1 MKSIANQ
8 YRDLQ
13 EGRMSQFNF
22 MRNLRMNMPQQITNT
37 TSFGDAVK
45 ILKNKGI
52 ITETIVKESEVLSQA
67 AQDEGKMS
75 KAEEIADLKAEI
87 QALMDSSSQQDPE
100 IVSDKIDD
108 IKAKIEK
115 LKAEKSESLN
125 EAVNDSG
132 KQEYSK
138 FSEAENDNLNEL
150 IDGITIEHECHPAKT
165 YDEIVSIVTKNL
177 KKDPFY
183 YTMYKLTGTR
193 GNIPQ
198 TMDTSKPETHQMKY
212 YTGEN
217 AIDTA
222 REMKP
227 VKDIEKI
234 KADKAKATKAKAKN
248 VKVDVFSLVAK
259 SQRGIPK
266 MKPLGEKMKNVVMK
280 EAAMPFKDLPA
291 GPNKYKM
298 VRDSKNYIIKAT
310 NADGVEFQK
319 GDTVKTHDGEE
330 IKIVKFE
337 ESQGKVKAIYNKGM
351 FFTGIDINDLEAPKA
366 KFRPGVNMGGSFEKF
381 KSKLAEM
388 IREILA
394 EDAPSKKTAASE
406 ITAKAV
412 EYIDDYNEGEKTYKK
427 SQLENVFDSYEDKV
441 GRRFDDSVFEDVI
454 DMLKAKG
461 YTMAMKEMYD
471 GRDNLDAKNEGL
483 SPDEQKI
490 VDDIL
495 ETLQEGIFD
504 KGKLVSY
511 LKKGLITA
519 AIIGSLLGSTQ
530 LDFNQKKDIVD
541 TVKIEK
547 TVDQDIK
554 DIADASFAISYYRMY
569 KTKID
574 KAAENDFELQQVTKE
589 INRMVKDN
597 ETNNTILLKSFGKGY
612 KSEIEKLIKIN

>member
-22 MRNLRMNMPQQITNT
+22 MRNLRMSMPQQITNT

-108 IKAKIEK
+108 IRAKIEK
-115 LKAEKSESLN
+115 LKAEKEKAMYADTDPNITDLIN
-125 EAVNDSG
+125 ELFEVKSVNDSG

-138 FSEAENDNLNEL
+138 FSEAEDDNLNEL
-150 IDGITIEHECHPAKT
+150 IDGITIEHECFPTKT
-165 YDEIVSIVTKNL
+165 YDEIVKIVLKNL

-217 AIDTA
+217 AVDTA

-234 KADKAKATKAKAKN
+234 KTDKAKATKAKAKN
-248 VKVDVFSLVAK
+248 VKVDLFSLIAK

-266 MKPLGEKMKNVVMK
+266 MKPLGEKMKKVVMK
-280 EAAMPFKDLPA
+280 EAAMRFKDLPA
-291 GPNKYKM
+291 DSEKYKM
-298 VRDSKNYIIKAT
+298 VKDSKGKIMKAT
-310 NADGVEFQK
+310 NADGVEFQR
-319 GDTVKTHDGEE
+319 GDEVVAYDGEKL
-330 IKIVKFE
+330 KIADFKE
-337 ESQGKVKAIYNKGM
+337 EQGKVKALYNKGM
-351 FFTGIDINDLEAPKA
+351 FFASIDIDGLEAPKA
-366 KFRPGVNMGGSFEKF
+366 KFRPDVNMGGSFEEF

-388 IREILA
+388 V
-394 EDAPSKKTAASE
+394 KKA
-406 ITAKAV
+406 
-412 EYIDDYNEGEKTYKK
+412 
-427 SQLENVFDSYEDKV
+427 
-441 GRRFDDSVFEDVI
+441 
-454 DMLKAKG
+454 
-461 YTMAMKEMYD
+461 MAEMYD
-471 GRDNLDAKNEGL
+471 GRDNLDA
-483 SPDEQKI
+483 
-490 VDDIL
+490 
-495 ETLQEGIFD
+495 
-504 KGKLVSY
+504 
-511 LKKGLITA
+511 
-519 AIIGSLLGSTQ
+519 
-530 LDFNQKKDIVD
+530 
-541 TVKIEK
+541 
-547 TVDQDIK
+547 
-554 DIADASFAISYYRMY
+554 
-569 KTKID
+569 
-574 KAAENDFELQQVTKE
+574 E
-589 INRMVKDN
+589 I
-597 ETNNTILLKSFGKGY
+597 
-612 KSEIEKLIKIN
+612 

>member
-1 MKSIANQ
+1 
-8 YRDLQ
+8 
-13 EGRMSQFNF
+13 
-22 MRNLRMNMPQQITNT
+22 
-37 TSFGDAVK
+37 
-45 ILKNKGI
+45 
-52 ITETIVKESEVLSQA
+52 
-67 AQDEGKMS
+67 MS

-108 IKAKIEK
+108 IRAKIEK

-138 FSEAENDNLNEL
+138 FSEAEDDNLNEL
-150 IDGITIEHECHPAKT
+150 IDGITIEHECFPTKT
-165 YDEIVSIVTKNL
+165 YDEIVKIVLKNL

-217 AIDTA
+217 AVDTA

-234 KADKAKATKAKAKN
+234 KTDKAKATKAKAKN
-248 VKVDVFSLVAK
+248 VKVDLFSLVAK

-266 MKPLGEKMKNVVMK
+266 MKPLGEKIKKVVMK
-280 EAAMPFKDLPA
+280 EAAMRFKDLPA
-291 GPNKYKM
+291 DSEKYKM
-298 VRDSKNYIIKAT
+298 VKDSKGKIMKAT
-310 NADGVEFQK
+310 NADGVEFQR
-319 GDTVKTHDGEE
+319 GDEVVAYDGEKL
-330 IKIVKFE
+330 KIADFKE
-337 ESQGKVKAIYNKGM
+337 EQGKVKALYNKGM
-351 FFTGIDINDLEAPKA
+351 FFASIDIDGLEAGKPE
-366 KFRPGVNMGGSFEKF
+366 FRPGVNLGGSMEKL
-381 KSKLAEM
+381 KNM
-388 IREILA
+388 VREI
-394 EDAPSKKTAASE
+394 
-406 ITAKAV
+406 
-412 EYIDDYNEGEKTYKK
+412 
-427 SQLENVFDSYEDKV
+427 
-441 GRRFDDSVFEDVI
+441 
-454 DMLKAKG
+454 
-461 YTMAMKEMYD
+461 MKEMESAD
-471 GRDNLDAKNEGL
+471 QEIDDMAMVMDERNNPDAKNEGL

-504 KGKLVSY
+504 KGKLISY

-519 AIIGSLLGSTQ
+519 AIIGSLLASTQ

-574 KAAENDFELQQVTKE
+574 KAAENDLELQLVTKE

-597 ETNNTILLKSFGKGY
+597 ETNNNILLKSFGRGY